1 MPRRS
6 RSKEGSSRPVSG
18 VQEVNQ
24 EVSQEVS
31 QEVCQ
36 EVQEEV
42 EMVQVP
48 SSCREQERVVSKV
61 AHRYLLIP
69 HFIYFLV
76 MLEGWEN
83 QHSPAT
89 GPGEATVSV
98 GSSQYISVT
107 WQHLNQNI

>member
-1 MPRRS
+1 M
-6 RSKEGSSRPVSG
+6 SG

-24 EVSQEVS
+24 EVQEVS
-31 QEVCQ
+31 QEVHQ

-42 EMVQVP
+42 EMLQVP

-61 AHRYLLIP
+61 GHRHLLIYS
-69 HFIYFLV
+69 IYFL
-76 MLEGWEN
+76 MSEGWEN
-83 QHSPAT
+83 QHSPAA

-98 GSSQYISVT
+98 GSSQYNNVT

>member
-1 MPRRS
+1 M
-6 RSKEGSSRPVSG
+6 SG

-24 EVSQEVS
+24 EVQGVSQDVS
-31 QEVCQ
+31 QEVQ
-36 EVQEEV
+36 EDV

-61 AHRYLLIP
+61 GHRHLLIYS
-69 HFIYFLV
+69 IYFL
-76 MLEGWEN
+76 MMSEGWEN
-83 QHSPAT
+83 QHPPAA

-98 GSSQYISVT
+98 GSSQYNNVT

>member
-1 MPRRS
+1 M
-6 RSKEGSSRPVSG
+6 SG

-24 EVSQEVS
+24 EVQGVS
-31 QEVCQ
+31 QDVSQ
-36 EVQEEV
+36 EVQEEM

-48 SSCREQERVVSKV
+48 ISCREQERVVSKV
-61 AHRYLLIP
+61 GHRHLLIYS
-69 HFIYFLV
+69 IYFL

-83 QHSPAT
+83 QHSPAA

-98 GSSQYISVT
+98 GSSQYNNVT

>member
-31 QEVCQ
+31 QEV
-36 EVQEEV
+36 QEEV

-61 AHRYLLIP
+61 AHIYLLIP
-69 HFIYFLV
+69 HLIYVLV